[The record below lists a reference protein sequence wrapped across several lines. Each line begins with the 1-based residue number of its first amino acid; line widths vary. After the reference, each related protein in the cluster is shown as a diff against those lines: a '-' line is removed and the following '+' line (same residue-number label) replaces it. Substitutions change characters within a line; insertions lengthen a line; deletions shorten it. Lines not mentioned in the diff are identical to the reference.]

1 MQVDASRNH
10 IPSVFA
16 RRNFRDTHITYQMS
30 LCQHIAPMYYMF
42 FHLFRSSSVVIR
54 SIELLTD
61 ELIAKS
67 IFLQD
72 ADGSVPFYWGVDP
85 DSRLVVSDDDE
96 IVNKACGKSSA
107 PFPKGNE

>member
-1 MQVDASRNH
+1 MQLVVDCRG
-10 IPSVFA
+10 
-16 RRNFRDTHITYQMS
+16 
-30 LCQHIAPMYYMF
+30 F
-42 FHLFRSSSVVIR
+42 F
-54 SIELLTD
+54 D
-61 ELIAKS
+61 GA
-67 IFLQD
+67 FLQD